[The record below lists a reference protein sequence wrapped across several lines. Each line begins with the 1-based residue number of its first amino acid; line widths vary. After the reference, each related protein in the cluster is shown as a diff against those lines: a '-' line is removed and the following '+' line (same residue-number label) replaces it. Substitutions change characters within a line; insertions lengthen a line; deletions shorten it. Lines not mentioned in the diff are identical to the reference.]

1 MRAGGAVFLLLSFA
15 ALCSAAELEQ
25 QTIDAFNHY
34 VRVAQQQMDSTLRPG
49 GPFLWI
55 DRLKDSHRQRLYDQ
69 LRNGQVVIQQL
80 QTNDDGRSIDIP
92 DGMVHHWA
100 GIVFVPGVTLETAE
114 SVLQD
119 YNEYARIYA
128 PEVRR
133 SKLLGRNGDALKL
146 YLQLYKDSPRRVS
159 FNADFEVVRTAIDS
173 THATSSSVSTRIAE
187 LQDPGN
193 PDGPELAL
201 GQGSGYL
208 WRMNDY
214 WRYEQKDGG
223 VYLQVES
230 ISLSRDVPA
239 ILSWFID
246 PIIRRIA
253 RETIAELLEATRN
266 AMEHP
271 GALSAQSPPATP
283 TSSQ

>member
-1 MRAGGAVFLLLSFA
+1 VRAGSAAFLLLSFA

-25 QTIDAFNHY
+25 QTIDAFDHY

-55 DRLKDSHRQRLYDQ
+55 DRLKDSRSRRLYEQ
-69 LRNGQVVIQQL
+69 LRGGQMVIRQL
-80 QTNDDGRSIDIP
+80 QTYDDGRSIDIP
-92 DGMVHHWA
+92 DGMVHHWV
-100 GIVFVPGVTLETAE
+100 GIVFVPGVTLDSAE

-119 YNEYARIYA
+119 YNQYARIYG

-133 SKLLGRNGDALKL
+133 SKLLGRTDDGFKL

-159 FNADFEVVRTAIDS
+159 YNADFKVERTAIDA

-193 PDGPELAL
+193 PDSPDLPL
-201 GQGSGYL
+201 GQGAGYL

-223 VYLQVES
+223 VYVQVES

-246 PIIRRIA
+246 PIIHRIA
-253 RETIAELLEATRN
+253 RETIAELLDATRN

-271 GALSAQSPPATP
+271 VVLSNQSLPAN
-283 TSSQ
+283 SSPSH